1 MPSEAGAQTQTAVRF
16 SRVMRLRWVVALGA
30 TVSVGL
36 GVFILL
42 GQFTLLAGS
51 QTLLLPYLLTL
62 IFGLPVILTCAERGA
77 VISGSGGIYNLARPS
92 GLVWLKYGAGWL
104 LLGGYAGLIA
114 LFGWGVALH
123 LNEIA
128 ATLFDGSL
136 NLVYLTIVILGLAA
150 LYNLL
155 GTSWSWPTRSLFILT
170 GIILLAF
177 VSARA
182 IISPAT
188 LAIETS
194 LLYYR
199 SKAFSVTALMFCLL
213 WGLQFILNIRDQI
226 PRPTRTVPQA
236 MLLTAGLGAGLGAL
250 AGLALISYGGS
261 PVTLTPLVATIGQV
275 GLIPPE
281 FLIILYAISG
291 VLISYI
297 GLNQGV
303 RQALSLVGEMV
314 ADGFFPARI
323 QQYSQKYETPIIPVT
338 LLVLLSILLISIAPV
353 LWVIGLVTLTFLWA
367 TALVHLPEAF
377 QARPNLPENRRLKLP
392 FHPLFPWLVI
402 ATGLFLP
409 FNLIGRVWLLGLSWV
424 LLGSFLYL
432 AYARQA
438 GLVVR
443 RQETVIS
450 DKLDTGKLHPDT
462 GYVVLVGLA
471 NPDTAP
477 ELICAGARLARAKN
491 GVLLALKVLAL
502 PEQIPP
508 HLKREAA
515 EKELATLEALI
526 QRADIDGLKVR
537 PLIRLA
543 PTAVTGLSEV
553 ISEEGVDLLLLG
565 WAGKET
571 VDDTPPG
578 STLDVLLKRAPCDV
592 AVLRGRFPRLVKR
605 VLVPTAG
612 GPYAPAAL
620 TLAQVLTTSEDRQIV
635 VETMVDSPLSP
646 DRERTAKTYLERTRS
661 VLENGDTDDTVEERI
676 LEVNNVKTGILGEA
690 NRAELLMI
698 GATREGVLDQSFF
711 GGLPVE
717 VAEATLT
724 PTILVRKK
732 EGDQQWWR
740 RLMEITADY
749 LPTLTMARQA
759 EVYANMKESAQPSVD
774 FFVLITLA
782 ASIAILGLLQ
792 NSAAVIIGAMLV
804 APLMSPILAMAMAM
818 VQGNLRLLLVA
829 AEATAKGI
837 VLAIVVGITVTIIS
851 PIDSP
856 TNEIMARTAP
866 NLLDLLVALAS
877 GAAAG
882 YAIGRKEVAAALPGV
897 AIAAALVPPLCV
909 VGYGIGTSDLSI
921 ATGSLL
927 LFTTNLI
934 AIVLAG
940 ALVFLALGFQPP
952 RAERGELLR
961 GLKVTVALLV
971 PITLLLA
978 GTTIA
983 STIEANRRARVE
995 RIFRNEIVARSA
1007 EVGELTIQRD
1017 WRNDK
1022 FIIEATIID
1031 NPDQRLTSG
1040 QLAVLEEELVEA
1052 VGGPVTLKTTTITGV
1067 RSEYERELQRIRQL
1081 ETFFAGEMTRR
1092 EAQVI
1097 QLTVDQQSDGFT
1109 IVASV
1114 IALGEEITE
1123 RDMAEVQAEL
1133 SQQMDAPVII
1143 RTTIISGTQIRIEP
1157 TPTMTATPQ
1166 P

>member
-1 MPSEAGAQTQTAVRF
+1 M
-16 SRVMRLRWVVALGA
+16 VALGA

-36 GVFILL
+36 GVFVLL
-42 GQFTLLAGS
+42 GQFSLLAGR
-51 QTLLLPYLLTL
+51 QTLILPYLLTFV
-62 IFGLPVILTCAERGA
+62 FGLPLMLSYAERGS
-77 VISGSGGIYNLARPS
+77 VISGSGGLYNLARPS
-92 GLVWLKYGAGWL
+92 GLVWLKYGVGWL
-104 LLGGYAGLIA
+104 LLGGYAGVIA

-123 LNEIA
+123 LNAFTVIF
-128 ATLFDGSL
+128 FDGSVDL
-136 NLVYLTIVILGLAA
+136 LYLTIAVLGLTA
-150 LYNLL
+150 LYNLI
-155 GTSWSWPTRSLFILT
+155 GTNWSWQTRSLFVFT
-170 GIILLAF
+170 AIILLALTT
-177 VSARA
+177 VRS
-182 IISPAT
+182 IINPAALT
-188 LAIETS
+188 VDTS

-199 SKAFSVTALMFCLL
+199 SKTFSVTVLMFCLL

-236 MLLTAGLGAGLGAL
+236 MLLSAGLGTGLGAL
-250 AGLALISYGGS
+250 AGLALISYGGT
-261 PVTLTPLVATIGQV
+261 PVSLTPLILTLGEV

-281 FLIILYAISG
+281 LLIILYAIFG
-291 VLISYI
+291 VLISFI
-297 GLNQGV
+297 GLNQGFG
-303 RQALSLVGEMV
+303 QALSLVGEIV
-314 ADGFFPARI
+314 ADGFLPARI
-323 QQYSQKYETPIIPVT
+323 QQFSQKYETPIIPLT
-338 LLVLLSILLISIAPV
+338 LLALLGILLISVASV
-353 LWVIGLVTLTFLWA
+353 LWVVGLATLTFLWA

-377 QARPNLPENRRLKLP
+377 RARPNLPENRPFKLP
-392 FHPLFPWLVI
+392 FHPLFPWLAI
-402 ATGLFLP
+402 ATGVFLP
-409 FNLIGRVWLLGLSWV
+409 FNLVGPVWLLGLTWV
-424 LLGSFLYL
+424 LIGGFLYII
-432 AYARQA
+432 YARQA

-443 RQETVIS
+443 RRETIVS
-450 DKLDTGKLHPDT
+450 DKPDTGRLRPHR

-471 NPDTAP
+471 NPNTAP
-477 ELICAGARLARAKN
+477 ELICAGAQLARAKK
-491 GVLLALKVLAL
+491 GALIALKVLTL
-502 PEQIPP
+502 PEQVPP

-515 EKELATLEALI
+515 EKELASLEALI
-526 QRADIDGLKVR
+526 KRVDLDGLKVT

-543 PTAVTGLSEV
+543 PTAVTGISEV
-553 ISEEGVDLLLLG
+553 INEEKVDLLVLG
-565 WAGKET
+565 WAGKES

-578 STLDVLLKRAPCDV
+578 STLDALLKRTSCDV

-620 TLAQVLTTSEDRQIV
+620 TLAEALTTSEDRQIL
-635 VETMVDSPLSP
+635 VETMVESPLTP
-646 DRERTAKTYLERTRS
+646 EREQEANTYLEGT
-661 VLENGDTDDTVEERI
+661 LAALKNGDTVEERVV
-676 LEVNNVKTGILGEA
+676 EVNSVKTGILGEA
-690 NRAELLMI
+690 NRADLLMI

-717 VAEATLT
+717 VAEATVT
-724 PTILVRKK
+724 PTMLVRKK
-732 EGDQQWWR
+732 EGEQQWWR
-740 RLMEITADY
+740 RLVEITADY
-749 LPTLTMARQA
+749 LPTLTVARQA
-759 EVYANMKESAQPSVD
+759 EVYANMRESAQPSVD

-940 ALVFLALGFQPP
+940 ALVFLAVGFQPP
-952 RAERGELLR
+952 RAERGELMR

-1007 EVGELTIQRD
+1007 EVWELTIQRD

-1031 NPDQRLTSG
+1031 NPDQLLTSG
-1040 QLAVLEEELVEA
+1040 QLAALEEELVKA

-1067 RSEYERELQRIRQL
+1067 RSEYERSLQRTREI
-1081 ETFFAGEMTRR
+1081 ETFFAGEMSRR

-1097 QLTVDQQSDGFT
+1097 EMSVEEGSNGFT

-1114 IALGEEITE
+1114 VTLGEEITE

-1133 SQQMDAPVII
+1133 SRQMDAPVII
-1143 RTTIISGTQIRIEP
+1143 GTTIISGSQIRIEP
-1157 TPTMTATPQ
+1157 TTTMTATPQ

>member
-1 MPSEAGAQTQTAVRF
+1 MPPEAATQTQMAVRF
-16 SRVMRLRWVVALGA
+16 SRVMRLQWVVALGA

-42 GQFTLLAGS
+42 GQFALLGGR
-51 QTLLLPYLLTL
+51 QTLPLPYLLTFIL
-62 IFGLPVILTCAERGA
+62 GLPLILSYAERGA
-77 VISGSGGIYNLARPS
+77 VISGSGGLYNLARPS
-92 GLVWLKYGAGWL
+92 GLVWLKYGVGWL
-104 LLGGYAGLIA
+104 LLGGYVGLII
-114 LFGWGVALH
+114 LFGWGIALH
-123 LNEIA
+123 LNVIIA
-128 ATLFDGSL
+128 KLFDGSL
-136 NLVYLTIVILGLAA
+136 DLIYLTIVILGLAA

-155 GTSWSWPTRSLFILT
+155 GTSWSWPTRTLFIFT
-170 GIILLAF
+170 GIILLILIAF
-177 VSARA
+177 RS
-182 IISPAT
+182 IINPAA
-188 LAIETS
+188 LKVETS

-199 SKAFSVTALMFCLL
+199 SQAFNVTAFMFCLL

-250 AGLALISYGGS
+250 TGLALISYGGTPAS
-261 PVTLTPLVATIGQV
+261 LTPLVETIGEA

-281 FLIILYAISG
+281 FLIMMYVIFG
-291 VLISYI
+291 VLVSLI
-297 GLNQGV
+297 GLNQSF
-303 RQALSLVGEMV
+303 RQVLSLVGEMV

-323 QQYSQKYETPIIPVT
+323 QQYSQKYETPIIPLT
-338 LLVLLSILLISIAPV
+338 LLALLGILLISIAPV
-353 LWVIGLVTLTFLWA
+353 LWVVGLATLAFLWA

-392 FHPLFPWLVI
+392 FHPLFPWLAI
-402 ATGLFLP
+402 ATGVFLP
-409 FNLIGRVWLLGLSWV
+409 FDLVGRVWLLGLIWV
-424 LLGSFLYL
+424 LIGGALYII
-432 AYARQA
+432 YARQA
-438 GLVVR
+438 GLAVR
-443 RQETVIS
+443 RRETIIS
-450 DKLDTGKLHPDT
+450 DKPDTGKLRPHPEYT
-462 GYVVLVGLA
+462 VLVGLA

-477 ELICAGARLARAKN
+477 ELICAGAQLARAKK
-491 GVLLALKVLAL
+491 GTLLALKVLAL

-526 QRADIDGLKVR
+526 KQVDVDGLKVT
-537 PLIRLA
+537 PLVRLA
-543 PTAVTGLSEV
+543 PTAVTGISEV
-553 ISEEGVDLLLLG
+553 INEEGVDLLLLG

-578 STLDVLLKRAPCDV
+578 STLDALLKRAPCDV

-612 GPYAPAAL
+612 GPHAPAAL
-620 TLAQVLTTSEDRQIV
+620 TLAQALTAPEDRQIV
-635 VETMVDSPLSP
+635 VENMVDSPLTP
-646 DRERTAKTYLERTRS
+646 EREQEANTYLEGTLS
-661 VLENGDTDDTVEERI
+661 ALKNGDTIEERV
-676 LEVNNVKTGILGEA
+676 LEVNSVKTGILGEA
-690 NRAELLMI
+690 NRADLLMI

-749 LPTLTMARQA
+749 LPTLTVARQA
-759 EVYANMKESAQPSVD
+759 EVYANMRESAQPSVD

-837 VLAIVVGITVTIIS
+837 VLAIVVGITITIIS

-856 TNEIMARTAP
+856 TNEIMARTSP

-927 LFTTNLI
+927 LFTTNLL

-952 RAERGELLR
+952 RSERGELMR
-961 GLKVTVALLV
+961 GLKVTVALLI
-971 PITLLLA
+971 PIALLLA

-995 RIFRNEIVARSA
+995 QVFRNEVVARSA
-1007 EVGELTIQRD
+1007 EVREMTIQHDR
-1017 WRNDK
+1017 RNDR
-1022 FIIEATIID
+1022 FIIEATIIA
-1031 NPDQRLTSG
+1031 NPDQSLTTA
-1040 QLAVLEEELVEA
+1040 QLAAMEEALVEA

-1067 RSEYERELQRIRQL
+1067 RSEYEHGMQRSRQL
-1081 ETFFAGEMTRR
+1081 ETIFAGEMTRR
-1092 EAQVI
+1092 EGQVI
-1097 QLTVDQQSDGFT
+1097 EMTVDEGSNGFT
-1109 IVASV
+1109 ILASV
-1114 IALGEEITE
+1114 VTFGEEITE
-1123 RDMAEVQAEL
+1123 GDMAEVQAEL

-1143 RTTIISGTQIRIEP
+1143 RTTIIPGTQIRIEP
-1157 TPTMTATPQ
+1157 TPTMTPTPQ